1 MGGAF
6 VAVVA
11 SDVTLVTVIEAAVVA
26 PTEVGGALVMVWIG
40 EVFGFVAGDWGV
52 ALVFG
57 FEMTG
62 WGVGVALGLAGP
74 GFTSLVGEAV

>member
-1 MGGAF
+1 MAGAF

-26 PTEVGGALVMVWIG
+26 PTEVGALVVVWVG
-40 EVFGFVAGDWGV
+40 EVFGFATGAWGV

-57 FEMTG
+57 FEVTG

-74 GFTSLVGEAV
+74 GFTSLMGEAV